1 MKTNRLNKQ
10 ENDNKMTIYRYQ
22 KKDLEDFLYQ
32 SHDTIIKDTAIPLG
46 KDLAQRNKP
55 EVDCAKEQV
64 YCGVISG
71 AYNRLMMKAKTELQS
86 EIEQHHLIA
95 DKKKFDDELDLL
107 EKELVEKENE
117 TRLCKRDLDQC
128 DNSLLKKEKRYK
140 RIRWFLVF
148 LILTDTLL
156 SSVAMQ
162 SMGNSLLV
170 SYFIGLGIGLGI
182 FFISERIPEIIEKGN
197 TRLQKRLIAVSIFS
211 VLGILFYVLGVFR
224 TINFTSSN
232 AFGDGVKPV
241 YFMALN
247 LFFVLVATTV
257 SYFSRPTKKE
267 RIILD
272 LWKIKKEELEV
283 LNTKL
288 DKIKNT
294 ISSLKDTQMNNE
306 LSRKQLLIYAKDIQ
320 QLIQH
325 FYEEAQKTFMSTNL
339 IHRSDAKIP
348 EFFSDAIPKLP
359 LFYNDLKL

>member
-1 MKTNRLNKQ
+1 MKTKKVNKQ
-10 ENDNKMTIYRYQ
+10 DLENKMTIYRYQ
-22 KKDLEDFLYQ
+22 KKDLEDTLYKN
-32 SHDTIIKDTAIPLG
+32 HDVIMQDTAIPLG

-55 EVDCAKEQV
+55 EVNCATEQV

-71 AYNRLMMKAKTELQS
+71 AYNRMMMKSRTELQS
-86 EIEQHHLIA
+86 EIEEHHLIA
-95 DKKKFDDELDLL
+95 DKKKFDDQCILL
-107 EKELVEKENE
+107 EKDLVEKQNDV
-117 TRLCKRDLDQC
+117 RLCKRELEKC
-128 DNSLLKKEKRYK
+128 DNSLIKKEKRYK
-140 RIRWFLVF
+140 MIRWFLVF

-197 TRLQKRLIAVSIFS
+197 TRLQRRIITFSIFS
-211 VLGILFYVLGVFR
+211 VLGVLFYVLGIFR
-224 TINFTSSN
+224 TINFTSN
-232 AFGDGVKPV
+232 AYGEGVKPV

-257 SYFSRPTKKE
+257 SYFSRPNKKE
-267 RIILD
+267 REILD
-272 LWKIKKEELEV
+272 LWKIKKEELEQLLV
-283 LNTKL
+283 QENNL
-288 DKIKNT
+288 KIS
-294 ISSLKDTQMNNE
+294 IQSLKDTQMSNE

-339 IHRSDAKIP
+339 IHRSDGKIP
-348 EFFSDAIPKLP
+348 KFFSDAIPKLP